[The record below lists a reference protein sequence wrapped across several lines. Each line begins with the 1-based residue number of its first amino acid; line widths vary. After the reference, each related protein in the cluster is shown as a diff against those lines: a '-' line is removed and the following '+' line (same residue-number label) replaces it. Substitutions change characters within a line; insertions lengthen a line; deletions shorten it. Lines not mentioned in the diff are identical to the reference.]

1 MIAFCRCILMTYQ
14 EHLGVTYI
22 FLDEDRSPRMLIH
35 NKCPVPLLL
44 KETVKGLASG
54 QDREWFLWRVLPV
67 VTTANCISS
76 LAETPRT
83 EVHCRP
89 VPANSSLHHEL
100 YHHFS
105 TFPECRQRDVLPTL
119 LLKTASDNS
128 SHDWTD
134 PVDINCFGTQVR
146 LQSHS

>member
-1 MIAFCRCILMTYQ
+1 MNYIILS
-14 EHLGVTYI
+14 
-22 FLDEDRSPRMLIH
+22 EDRSPRMLIH

-44 KETVKGLASG
+44 KETVRGLACTRRMAPLARPRPSPL
-54 QDREWFLWRVLPV
+54 QPTVS
-67 VTTANCISS
+67 SS

-105 TFPECRQRDVLPTL
+105 TFPECRQRDVLPAL
-119 LLKTASDNS
+119 LLRTASDS
-128 SHDWTD
+128 DSHDWTA

-146 LQSHS
+146 LGSQG